1 MIRRG
6 TVARRAALALLENA
20 WLRRKFLGFGNVVD
34 RTPTGD
40 QKQRRKLSG
49 WVLWPGVLVV
59 LVIFLIAIWDW
70 NWFRPLVAAEAS
82 AELGRRVTI
91 GHFNLQPGRVT
102 TVVADDVEIANP
114 DGFPDDSRLARIG
127 ELTVKLDVIAY
138 LHQRLIVLPQIG
150 LQSPTIDA
158 EQLPDGRDNWT
169 LAIKSSGSN
178 SNAPPSSS
186 PQIGSL
192 VITDGH
198 VHAVI
203 PSLKADVSA
212 DISTLGGSASTGAP
226 STKQADGDQSADDQR
241 IVVDAK
247 GTYSGQPI
255 TGRFIGGALL
265 SLRDSQHPYPI
276 NLKLAN
282 GQTHVSVDGTIEQP
296 LTFGG
301 ANVRL
306 ELSGQDMASLYPLI
320 GIPIPSTPP
329 FSVAGKLDYADKRI
343 RFDDFTGRV
352 GSSDLAGAISV
363 DPGATRPKVVADLH
377 SRKVDLADLGGFIG
391 STPGRTSTP
400 GQTAQQRA
408 KVAQA
413 EANPHL
419 LPTTPI
425 NLPKLRS
432 ADIALRYDGEHIE
445 GRSIPFDSLKVVL
458 DIVDGHINVHPATLG
473 IGTGSIVADVDLAT
487 EDNLIHTKADIDVR
501 RVDLTRLMAAT
512 HLFQGQGTIGGSAN
526 IETTGNSL
534 SAMLGHGNGGMRLF
548 MNGGD
553 LSALLVDL
561 SGLQFGNAVL
571 SALGIP
577 DRATIKCLITDVG
590 MKNGVAD
597 LRTMLLS
604 TSEANTYGT
613 GNINFKDEHLDLKLT
628 TDANHFTIGSLHT
641 PIDISGSF
649 RDPSIAPG
657 YGELGVRG
665 GAAVG
670 LGVLFPPLALLP
682 TIQLGLGQ
690 DNACAK
696 AMHKPGG

>member
-1 MIRRG
+1 MSN
-6 TVARRAALALLENA
+6 L
-20 WLRRKFLGFGNVVD
+20 VD
-34 RTPTGD
+34 RTPTSAPG
-40 QKQRRKLSG
+40 KRGKLSG
-49 WVLWPGVLVV
+49 WVLWPGVVVLFVVV
-59 LVIFLIAIWDW
+59 LVAIWDW

-82 AELGRRVTI
+82 AELGRRVSI
-91 GHFNLQPGRVT
+91 GHFDLHPGRIT
-102 TVVADDVEIANP
+102 TLVADDVEIANP
-114 DGFPDDSRLARIG
+114 DGFPDQSRLARIG
-127 ELTVKLDVIAY
+127 QLTVQFDVMQY
-138 LHQRLIVLPQIG
+138 LHQRLIVLPEIG
-150 LQSPTIDA
+150 LRSPAIDA
-158 EQLPDGRDNWT
+158 EQLPDGRNNWT
-169 LAIKSSGSN
+169 LAIKSSATDP
-178 SNAPPSSS
+178 NAPPSPS
-186 PQIGSL
+186 PKIGSL

-198 VHAVI
+198 AHAVI
-203 PSLKADVSA
+203 PRLKADVTA
-212 DISTLGGSASTGAP
+212 DIQTQGGDATTGTGQSPGGDAD
-226 STKQADGDQSADDQR
+226 QAARDQR

-247 GTYSGQPI
+247 GTYSDQPI
-255 TGRFIGGALL
+255 TGHFIGGALL
-265 SLRDSQHPYPI
+265 SLRDAQHPYPI

-282 GQTHVSVDGTIEQP
+282 GQTHVSIDGTIEQP

-306 ELSGQDMASLYPLI
+306 ELSGQDMASLYPLT

-329 FSVAGKLDYADKRI
+329 FSIAGKLDYADKRI

-352 GSSDLAGAISV
+352 GASDLAGNISV
-363 DPGATRPKVVADLH
+363 DPGPARPKVVADLH
-377 SRKVDLADLGGFIG
+377 SRRVDLADLGGFIG

-400 GQTAQQRA
+400 GQTTQQRA

-413 EANPHL
+413 EASPHL

-425 NLPKLRS
+425 NLPKLRA

-445 GRSIPFDSLKVVL
+445 GRSIPFDSLKVTA
-458 DIVDGHINVHPATLG
+458 DIVDGHITVHPATLG
-473 IGTGSIVADVDLAT
+473 IGTGSIVTNLDLAT
-487 EDNLIHTKADIDVR
+487 DDNLIHTKADIDVR
-501 RVDLTRLMAAT
+501 RVDLSRLMAST
-512 HLFQGQGTIGGSAN
+512 HLFQGQGVIGGSAN

-534 SAMLGHGNGGMRLF
+534 SAMLGNGNGGMRLF

-577 DRATIKCLITDVG
+577 DRATIRCLITDIG

-597 LRTMLLS
+597 LRTLLLS
-604 TSEANTYGT
+604 TSEANTYGS
-613 GNINFKDEHLDLKLT
+613 GNIDFKNEHLDLKLT
-628 TDANHFTIGSLHT
+628 TDANHFTIGSLHA
-641 PIDISGSF
+641 PIGITGTF